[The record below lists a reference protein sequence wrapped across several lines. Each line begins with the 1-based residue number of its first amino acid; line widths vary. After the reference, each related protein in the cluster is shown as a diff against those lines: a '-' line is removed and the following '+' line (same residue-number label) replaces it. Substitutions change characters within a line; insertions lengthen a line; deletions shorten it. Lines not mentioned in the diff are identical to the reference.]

1 MNLQNVEIKARC
13 NEPERIRSILE
24 NQNADFI
31 GLDRQVDSYFNVKE
45 GRLKLREGT
54 IENNLIY
61 YRRPDSKEP
70 KDSDIELIPMP
81 DKMSADMKNLLKKSL
96 GIWIT
101 VEKEREIYFIDNVK
115 FHIDEVKQLGS
126 FVEIEAIDK
135 DGSKDMGELYKQ
147 CLYYMDLLK
156 IEDSA
161 LVDVSY
167 SDMLAE
173 VK

>member
-1 MNLQNVEIKARC
+1 MNLQNVEIKATC
-13 NEPERIRSILE
+13 SEPEKIRSILE
-24 NQNADFI
+24 NQKAEFI
-31 GLDRQVDSYFNVKE
+31 GIDRQVDTYFNVKK

-61 YRRPDSKEP
+61 YRRLDSKEP

-81 DKMSADMKNLLKKSL
+81 EKMSADMKSLLKKSL

-101 VEKEREIYFIDNVK
+101 VEKKREIYFIENVK
-115 FHIDEVKQLGS
+115 FHIDEVKQLGN

-135 DGSKDMGELYKQ
+135 DGSKDKGELYKQ
-147 CLYYMDLLK
+147 CHNYMDLLK

-173 VK
+173 AK

>member
-1 MNLQNVEIKARC
+1 MNLQNVEIKATC
-13 NEPERIRSILE
+13 SEPEKIRSILE
-24 NQNADFI
+24 SQKAEFI
-31 GLDRQVDSYFNVKE
+31 GTDRQVDTYFNVKE

-61 YRRPDSKEP
+61 YRRPDSKKP

-135 DGSKDMGELYKQ
+135 DGSKDKGELYKQ